1 MHEIRPLTGLRFFA
15 ALYVFL
21 FHIDMAFR
29 TPLTWLPT
37 SIQSIL
43 HHGRLGVT
51 LFFVLSGF
59 VLAYSHLKEFVS
71 GEFKPASY
79 WRGFMFKRLA
89 RIYPVFIT
97 GLLLMALISPLI
109 GLSPA
114 IYIPLLSA
122 TFLQTY
128 FPPIAIQWYDS
139 GAWSVANEIFFY
151 LLFPLALPI
160 LLRLRSR
167 NYLML
172 VLAGCS
178 VFGLGMRILFY
189 HVPTFGL
196 VIWQITFSSFPPM
209 RFPEFVAG
217 MVTALLVMQHDWKIR
232 PWLAAALSVIT
243 FLYLAGFAHRLGGI
257 TISQNWIVVP
267 VIAMLMSSITVFPN
281 HMLFRWLGTYPMRY
295 LGQIS
300 YSFYIAQIPLLALLD
315 WLIASHRVSSSNV
328 WVLPI
333 GLVLNLLVSVA
344 LHEFIE
350 MPTHRWLI
358 AWEKRRHSQQVA
370 AELAE
375 VV

>member
-1 MHEIRPLTGLRFFA
+1 MGEIRPLTGLRFFA

-37 SIQSIL
+37 AIQNIL
-43 HHGRLGVT
+43 DYGRLGVT

-59 VLAYSHLKEFVS
+59 VLVYNHLKEFTS

-79 WRGFMFKRLA
+79 WSGFMFKRLA

-97 GLLLMALISPLI
+97 GLLLMALLSFFLGLI
-109 GLSPA
+109 PA
-114 IYIPLLSA
+114 SYIPLLSA

-128 FPPIAIQWYDS
+128 FPSIAMQWYDG

-167 NYLML
+167 NFLML
-172 VLAGCS
+172 ALAGCS
-178 VFGLGMRILFY
+178 VFGLGMGSLNY
-189 HVPTFGL
+189 HALPIRLDIEKVAY
-196 VIWQITFSSFPPM
+196 SFPPM

-217 MVTALLVMQHDWKIR
+217 MVTALLVMRYHWKVQ
-232 PWLAAALSVIT
+232 PWLAATLGVVT
-243 FLYLAGFAHRLGGI
+243 FLYLADFAHHLGGH
-257 TISQNWIVVP
+257 TIYQNWIIVP
-267 VIAMLMSSITVFPN
+267 VIAMLISAITASPN
-281 HMLFRWLGTYPMRY
+281 HVLFRWLGTSPMRY

-300 YSFYIAQIPLLALLD
+300 YPFYIAQIPLLALLD

-328 WVLPI
+328 WVLPV
-333 GLVLNLLVSVA
+333 GLVLNLLVSVV
-344 LHEFIE
+344 LHEIIE
-350 MPTHRWLI
+350 VPTHRWLM
-358 AWEKRRHSQQVA
+358 AWKKRRHYNQAVI
-370 AELAE
+370 ELI
-375 VV
+375 